1 MKDKVLIVGFSVTGV
16 AAARYLSSFCNVYL
30 TESAQKKDEDS
41 KDIIELE
48 KSGVKL
54 EFGAHSDEF
63 IKGAKFAIISPSI
76 PRDAQILKEL
86 EKNNVEYFSDIE
98 YIFRYIKDKAKP
110 QMVVVTGTNG
120 KTTTTLL
127 MSHIF
132 SEKYIAPYCGN
143 VGTSP
148 FDCLNNNPDY
158 LIVEASSYQLNYSK
172 ELAPKIAV
180 FCNLTPDHL
189 AWHGGIDGYFE
200 AKAAIFKRMDKNS
213 HAILNF
219 DDERVKNLAE
229 KLNCNTHFFALEKSE
244 LPCIEGN
251 CYIENNAIYYGAEK
265 IIDTKDV
272 PIVGNHNLQ
281 NVMGCIIAAKV
292 ENIDNKT
299 IVSAIE
305 SFKAP
310 AHRCEFIRM
319 LDETAYYNDSKA
331 TNPEAAIVAINSFK
345 GKKTVLIAGGR
356 DKNTS
361 LKEFIELVKQ
371 RISKVVLI
379 GEATDRFTDELYSS
393 GYTNIVHAQ
402 SLEEAID
409 LASLDKP
416 DVVLLSPACAS
427 FDMFKNYEERGEG
440 CRGYVLSKEQLVS
453 R

>member
-1 MKDKVLIVGFSVTGV
+1 MKDKVLIVGFSVTGI

-110 QMVVVTGTNG
+110 QMVAVTGTNG

-229 KLNCNTHFFALEKSE
+229 KLNCNTHFFALEKS
-244 LPCIEGN
+244 
-251 CYIENNAIYYGAEK
+251 
-265 IIDTKDV
+265 
-272 PIVGNHNLQ
+272 
-281 NVMGCIIAAKV
+281 
-292 ENIDNKT
+292 
-299 IVSAIE
+299 
-305 SFKAP
+305 
-310 AHRCEFIRM
+310 
-319 LDETAYYNDSKA
+319 
-331 TNPEAAIVAINSFK
+331 
-345 GKKTVLIAGGR
+345 
-356 DKNTS
+356 
-361 LKEFIELVKQ
+361 
-371 RISKVVLI
+371 
-379 GEATDRFTDELYSS
+379 
-393 GYTNIVHAQ
+393 
-402 SLEEAID
+402 
-409 LASLDKP
+409 
-416 DVVLLSPACAS
+416 
-427 FDMFKNYEERGEG
+427 
-440 CRGYVLSKEQLVS
+440 
-453 R
+453 